1 MTEPPMTMTYL
12 HTAAT
17 PDPLDQPQ
25 FYENTPTKRLFAW
38 IVDLIVILGI
48 SIVILPLTAFTGI
61 FFFGFL
67 LLTVGFAYRVIT
79 IARGSATWGMRLM
92 ALELRDQADR
102 PLDLPLAFLHTLGYS
117 ISIAMPLL
125 QVISIVLMCTT
136 ARRQGLTDMVLG
148 TVALNRRATR

>member
-1 MTEPPMTMTYL
+1 MTMTYM
-12 HTAAT
+12 HTAT
-17 PDPLDQPQ
+17 PDPLEQPQ
-25 FYENTPTKRLFAW
+25 FYDNTPTKRLFAW
-38 IVDLIVILGI
+38 IVDLIVIVGI

-102 PLDLPLAFLHTLGYS
+102 PLDLPLAFFHTLGYS